1 MQNVQIILGST
12 RPQRQGEK
20 VARWI
25 TSLASEHEE
34 IKAEYIDLRDWPLP
48 FFCESSSSPE
58 HYSAEIVPTWI
69 QKVKEGDAYIFVT
82 PEYNHSFP
90 AVLKNALDY
99 GSDAWSK
106 KPAAFVGYSG
116 DSGGGIRAV
125 EQLRLISIYFQMAPI
140 AKAIYI
146 PAVWRK
152 FNEDGQMID
161 PIAERNVKPFFEQ
174 LIWWSRLLQQA
185 RQQEI
190 LSAQ

>member
-25 TSLASEHEE
+25 TSLASQYEE
-34 IKAEYIDLRDWPLP
+34 IQAEYIDLRDWPLP
-48 FFCESSSSPE
+48 FFSESSSSPE

-82 PEYNHSFP
+82 PEYNHGSS

-99 GSDAWSK
+99 GSDAWFK

-116 DSGGGIRAV
+116 DIGGGIRAV
-125 EQLRLISIYFQMAPI
+125 EQLRLISISLQMAPI
-140 AKAIYI
+140 TEAIYI
-146 PAVWRK
+146 PVVWRQ
-152 FNEDGQMID
+152 FNQDGQMIN
-161 PIAERNVKPFFEQ
+161 PVVERKVKPFFEQ
-174 LIWWSRLLQQA
+174 LIWWSRVLQQA
-185 RQQEI
+185 RQQE
-190 LSAQ
+190 LVSVQ